1 MIANTDEMENLEYS
15 VIGLLILNL
24 VLTIYK
30 IYAQRLQTLQLL
42 AAQSTMQ
49 NNSPMALKRH
59 SQYSIAQ
66 S

>member
-30 IYAQRLQTLQLL
+30 IFAQRLQTFQIL